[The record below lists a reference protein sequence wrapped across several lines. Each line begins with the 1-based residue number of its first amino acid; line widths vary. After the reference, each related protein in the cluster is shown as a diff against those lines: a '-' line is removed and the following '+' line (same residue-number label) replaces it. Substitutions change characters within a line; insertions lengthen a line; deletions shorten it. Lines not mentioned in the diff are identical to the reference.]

1 MKNAL
6 LPLPRKENRASVTG
20 VLAELFLDA
29 ARACDGRSPLTRT
42 LLTAA
47 AEDLVRGGVTARVM
61 AGAECDRQ
69 GTVPGLRFAG
79 ALHRL
84 VLEGRAPTLAKHY
97 PTAGGEPDLDTLWD
111 DALPVLHE
119 HTDELRARI
128 AATVVQTNE
137 PGRSAP
143 LFGGLQ
149 VATHLAAEAAGRRA
163 CFPVR
168 LLEVGAS
175 GGLNLRPHRVAYLV
189 DGEVLGDPG
198 SPFALDPR
206 WTGRPPVDLRHPL
219 RLVRRA
225 GCDPNP
231 VDVITEDGRL
241 HLQSFVWAD
250 QVERFERL
258 RAAIDLAQLDPV
270 PVRRAAGPEWLAEQL
285 ARPERDVLTVV
296 WHSVVWQYTSPA
308 DRAMG
313 RAVLAD
319 AAARARPMAP
329 LALLVYEPRRT
340 HGPDPYQFQLLL
352 KLWPA
357 GVSLRLGWGAGHGIP
372 FTWDTQPWT

>member
-1 MKNAL
+1 M
-6 LPLPRKENRASVTG
+6 
-20 VLAELFLDA
+20 LAELFLDA
-29 ARACDGRSPLTRT
+29 SRACHVHSPLTHS
-42 LLTAA
+42 LLVSA
-47 AEDLVRGGVTARVM
+47 AEDLARGGVTARVM
-61 AGAECDRQ
+61 AGAECDRH

-97 PTAGGEPDLDTLWD
+97 PTAGGRPDLDTLWE

-119 HTDELRARI
+119 HTDELHALVTS
-128 AATVVQTNE
+128 TVVQTNE

-149 VATHLAAEAAGRRA
+149 TATHLAALEADRRA
-163 CFPVR
+163 TFAIR

-175 GGLNLRPHRVAYLV
+175 GGLNLRPHRIAYRA
-189 DGEVLGDPG
+189 DGVTYGDRH
-198 SPFALDPR
+198 SPFVLDPR
-206 WTGRPPVDLRHPL
+206 WTGRPPVDFAHNL

-225 GCDPNP
+225 GCDVSP
-231 VDVITEDGRL
+231 VDVSTEDGRL
-241 HLQSFVWAD
+241 HLSSFVWAD
-250 QVERFERL
+250 QPARFDRL
-258 RAAIDLAQLDPV
+258 QTALDLARLDPV
-270 PVRRAAGPEWLAEQL
+270 PVQRATGPEWLADQL

-296 WHSVVWQYTSPA
+296 WHSVVWQYASPA

-313 RAVLAD
+313 RAILAD
-319 AAARARPMAP
+319 AAARATRMAP

-340 HGPDPYQFQLLL
+340 HMADKYEFQLLL

-357 GVSLRLGWGAGHGIP
+357 GVSLRLGTGVGHGIP
-372 FTWDTQPWT
+372 FSWDTQPWN